1 MRVCSV
7 LTRLSKVTLMLYD
20 EDKDQGWTM
29 SETEEIKL
37 AKHRQGSHARDG
49 QVGPLTS

>member
-1 MRVCSV
+1 MLRANKAFKGDSD
-7 LTRLSKVTLMLYD
+7 TLD
-20 EDKDQGWTM
+20 EDKDRGWTM